1 MNETELVSNL
11 KKKDV
16 RSVARLLTLIEYEDE
31 MAETIIKEIWK
42 LTGKSYIIGI
52 TGPPGAGKST
62 IVDILAK
69 AAISDGNKVGVLAVD
84 PTSPF

>member
-16 RSVARLLTLIEYEDE
+16 RSVARLLTLIEDEDE

-52 TGPPGAGKST
+52 RKIIFSNETY
-62 IVDILAK
+62 
-69 AAISDGNKVGVLAVD
+69 
-84 PTSPF
+84 

>member
-16 RSVARLLTLIEYEDE
+16 RSVARLLTLIEDEDE

-42 LTGKSYIIGI
+42 LTGKSYII
-52 TGPPGAGKST
+52 
-62 IVDILAK
+62 
-69 AAISDGNKVGVLAVD
+69 
-84 PTSPF
+84 